1 MKKVKTDEG
10 SLKETLSKLT
20 DYETN
25 IDKKSIEKLQ
35 KLVTVN
41 DELKSKEQE
50 FKKSCKKEL
59 AEIEAEL
66 DALKLSLSMNEN
78 GRNQENERISK
89 INEQYEAANAKLK
102 TLRLK
107 VAKKNREISTLK
119 RRLDEIP
126 SRIELSQ
133 YQKRFVE
140 LYNQSNFRFR
150 FLIFEIINNFF
161 YLKTSFGCSYSNQT
175 IFHIL

>member
-1 MKKVKTDEG
+1 MVNFFGKVKADEV
-10 SLKETLSKLT
+10 KLGEALGRLT
-20 DYETN
+20 EYEAN
-25 IDKKSIEKLQ
+25 VDKKSVEKLQ
-35 KLVTVN
+35 KLVVVN

-50 FKKSCKKEL
+50 FKKGCKKEL

-66 DALKLSLSMNEN
+66 DTLKLSLSSATVSD
-78 GRNQENERISK
+78 ENERMNK
-89 INEQYEAANAKLK
+89 IKEQFEAASAKLK

-107 VAKKNREISTLK
+107 IAKKNREISTLK

-140 LYNQSNFRFR
+140 LYNQSRAFFIY
-150 FLIFEIINNFF
+150 FLYNLPGIFE
-161 YLKTSFGCSYSNQT
+161 
-175 IFHIL
+175 FHFVDCNAKEFDNEKI